1 MVVVVFLVVVACL
14 MEVDL
19 LVFLL
24 AFLLTFLLAFL
35 LAFLL
40 VFLLVA
46 FHVALA
52 EKKMVVVCHL
62 WLLLVSLALL
72 VVVCHFSEV
81 V

>member
-24 AFLLTFLLAFL
+24 AFLLTFL

>member
-14 MEVDL
+14 MEV
-19 LVFLL
+19 
-24 AFLLTFLLAFL
+24 FLLAFL
-35 LAFLL
+35 LA
-40 VFLLVA
+40 FLLVA

>member
-19 LVFLL
+19 LV
-24 AFLLTFLLAFL
+24 FLLAFL